1 MTEVA
6 DEVLDAPAALAE
18 FNPVQKGL
26 AELRKEL
33 KGVQFDVTTTAGDK
47 AARAARAKC
56 VTIRTSAKKVYEEWN
71 APMLEKQRAM
81 RALVTTITAEVEKIE
96 LPIDAQIKAEE
107 QRRAE
112 IKAAKEAAELARQQ
126 AIQERLDHIR
136 DFATSAAG
144 LSSAKIAAMRETLA
158 EFPLTTEL
166 YEHRAGGALQLHA
179 EVMSKLEQMHDAA
192 LAQEQEAERLA
203 AERAELER
211 QRLEQE
217 AAAQRQR
224 EAEAAQ
230 LAKERAELEEQQRQ
244 LQAARDEENARQ
256 EPARADQARKD
267 AEPAAALKRQQ
278 DDAAAALQAQQEAAQ
293 KMEMA
298 MQEIQG
304 IQQQVAIAISGRLG
318 VRKGGTTECIRDTLA
333 ETEAWPIDP
342 ERFGMLT
349 SAAQAAKDSAI
360 AEMQRLLADAERKE
374 AAAREQQEKEA
385 AARDEAERA
394 EQARR
399 DEAARRERENFEK
412 VGPGATAIAH
422 AVAES
427 FDVDVQVAVAWL
439 KEFDAAS
446 VEQITE

>member
-1 MTEVA
+1 MTTVAEEVA
-6 DEVLDAPAALAE
+6 TEVLDAPAALAE

-33 KGVQFDVTTTAGDK
+33 AGVQFDVTTTAGDK
-47 AARAARAKC
+47 AARAARSRC
-56 VTIRTSAKKVYEEWN
+56 VSIRTSADAAYEGWN
-71 APMLEKQRAM
+71 RPMLDKQREM
-81 RALVTTITAEVEKIE
+81 RAILAKIKGEVKAIE
-96 LPIDAQIKAEE
+96 DPIDAQIKAEE
-107 QRRAE
+107 TRKAE
-112 IKAAKEAAELARQQ
+112 IRAAKEAAELARQKL
-126 AIQERLDHIR
+126 IQGRITALHAFPMLALNKD
-136 DFATSAAG
+136 AAG
-144 LSSAKIAAMRETLA
+144 IAEVLTRAADL
-158 EFPLTTEL
+158 PITTEL
-166 YEHRAGGALQLHA
+166 YEHRAGEAMQLHA
-179 EVMSKLEQMHDAA
+179 EVVAKLEQMHGAA
-192 LAQEQEAERLA
+192 LAQEQEAARLA

-256 EPARADQARKD
+256 EAARAEQARKD
-267 AEPAAALKRQQ
+267 AEAAAALKRQQ
-278 DDAAAALQAQQEAAQ
+278 DEAAAALRAQQEEIDRQRRELEAQ
-293 KMEMA
+293 
-298 MQEIQG
+298 
-304 IQQQVAIAISGRLG
+304 
-318 VRKGGTTECIRDTLA
+318 
-333 ETEAWPIDP
+333 
-342 ERFGMLT
+342 
-349 SAAQAAKDSAI
+349 QAAALR
-360 AEMQRLLADAERKE
+360 AEQEKAE
-374 AAAREQQEKEA
+374 AAARAEREKEE
-385 AARDEAERA
+385 AARAEAERA

-439 KEFDAAS
+439 KDFDAAS

>member
-47 AARAARAKC
+47 AARAARSRC
-56 VTIRTSAKKVYEEWN
+56 VSIRTSADAAYEGWN
-71 APMLEKQRAM
+71 KPMLAKQREM
-81 RALVTTITAEVEKIE
+81 RAILAKIKDEVKAIE
-96 LPIDAQIKAEE
+96 EPIDAQIKAEE

-166 YEHRAGGALQLHA
+166 YEHRAGEAMQLHA

-230 LAKERAELEEQQRQ
+230 LAKERAELEEQQRR
-244 LQAARDEENARQ
+244 LQAEREEENARQ
-256 EPARADQARKD
+256 EAARAEQARKD
-267 AEPAAALKRQQ
+267 AEAAAALKRQQ
-278 DDAAAALQAQQEAAQ
+278 DEAAAALRAQQEEIDRQ
-293 KMEMA
+293 RREFEEQ
-298 MQEIQG
+298 QE
-304 IQQQVAIAISGRLG
+304 A
-318 VRKGGTTECIRDTLA
+318 VRR
-333 ETEAWPIDP
+333 
-342 ERFGMLT
+342 
-349 SAAQAAKDSAI
+349 
-360 AEMQRLLADAERKE
+360 AEREKEE

-385 AARDEAERA
+385 AARAEAERA

-422 AVAES
+422 AVAEA

>member
-107 QRRAE
+107 ARKAE

-166 YEHRAGGALQLHA
+166 YEHRAGEAMQLHA
-179 EVMSKLEQMHDAA
+179 EVVAKLDQMHAA
-192 LAQEQEAERLA
+192 AMAQEQEAARLA

-211 QRLEQE
+211 QRQEQE

-256 EPARADQARKD
+256 EAARAEQARKD
-267 AEPAAALKRQQ
+267 AEAAAALKRQQ
-278 DDAAAALQAQQEAAQ
+278 DEAAAALRAQQDEIDRQRREFEAQQEAVRRA
-293 KMEMA
+293 E
-298 MQEIQG
+298 QET
-304 IQQQVAIAISGRLG
+304 A
-318 VRKGGTTECIRDTLA
+318 
-333 ETEAWPIDP
+333 
-342 ERFGMLT
+342 
-349 SAAQAAKDSAI
+349 
-360 AEMQRLLADAERKE
+360 E
-374 AAAREQQEKEA
+374 AAARAEREKEE
-385 AARDEAERA
+385 AARAEAERA

>member
-47 AARAARAKC
+47 AARAARSRC
-56 VTIRTSAKKVYEEWN
+56 VSIRTSADAAYEGWN
-71 APMLEKQRAM
+71 KPMLAKQREM
-81 RALVTTITAEVEKIE
+81 RSILAKIKDEVKAIE
-96 LPIDAQIKAEE
+96 EPIDAQIKAEE

-126 AIQERLDHIR
+126 AIQSRINSIGQYP
-136 DFATSAAG
+136 AQAAG
-144 LSSAKIAAMRETLA
+144 KSAVDIAALLA
-158 EFPLTTEL
+158 TVAELPITTEL
-166 YEHRAGGALQLHA
+166 YEHRAGEAMALQA
-179 EVMSKLEQMHDAA
+179 ETVAKLEQMRDAA
-192 LAQEQEAERLA
+192 LAQEQEAARLA

-244 LQAARDEENARQ
+244 LQAARDEENARL
-256 EPARADQARKD
+256 EAARAEQARKD
-267 AEPAAALKRQQ
+267 AEAAATLKRQQ
-278 DDAAAALQAQQEAAQ
+278 DEAAAALRAQQEEIDRQRREFEAQQEAARRA
-293 KMEMA
+293 E
-298 MQEIQG
+298 QEK
-304 IQQQVAIAISGRLG
+304 V
-318 VRKGGTTECIRDTLA
+318 
-333 ETEAWPIDP
+333 
-342 ERFGMLT
+342 
-349 SAAQAAKDSAI
+349 
-360 AEMQRLLADAERKE
+360 E
-374 AAAREQQEKEA
+374 AAARAEREKEE
-385 AARDEAERA
+385 AARAEAERA

-399 DEAARRERENFEK
+399 EEAARRERENFEK

>member
-26 AELRKEL
+26 AELRHEL
-33 KGVQFDVTTTAGDK
+33 AGVQFDVTTTAGDK

-56 VTIRTSAKKVYEEWN
+56 VTIRTSAKKVYEGWN

-166 YEHRAGGALQLHA
+166 YEHRAGEAMQLHA
-179 EVMSKLEQMHDAA
+179 EVVAKLDQMHAAA
-192 LAQEQEAERLA
+192 LAQEQEAARLA

-211 QRLEQE
+211 QRQEQE

-256 EPARADQARKD
+256 EAARAEQARKD
-267 AEPAAALKRQQ
+267 AEAAAALKRQQ
-278 DDAAAALQAQQEAAQ
+278 DEIDRQRREFEAQQEAARRA
-293 KMEMA
+293 E
-298 MQEIQG
+298 QE
-304 IQQQVAIAISGRLG
+304 
-318 VRKGGTTECIRDTLA
+318 KE
-333 ETEAWPIDP
+333 
-342 ERFGMLT
+342 
-349 SAAQAAKDSAI
+349 
-360 AEMQRLLADAERKE
+360 E

-385 AARDEAERA
+385 AARAEAERA
-394 EQARR
+394 ERARQE
-399 DEAARRERENFEK
+399 EAARRERENFEK